1 MLVYALSRGC
11 IIIFEYIY
19 PLTGENCMV
28 IRGGQC
34 VCDALLTAETVA
46 AVLRL
51 AVDGVAGDADRFR
64 QMQCEGQI
72 VASSPIGCDNGRSN
86 IQRPFIAGILP
97 VVFE

>member
-64 QMQCEGQI
+64 QMQCEG
-72 VASSPIGCDNGRSN
+72 
-86 IQRPFIAGILP
+86 
-97 VVFE
+97 